1 VAPRN
6 GYISNSFLANSRK
19 QGATAIVGAR
29 PQVVWPNSVLAST
42 AVGLAVD
49 LIANWTRKQRSHAY
63 LVYDGKEGTVK
74 DSVTLRN
81 LTRPCSYYAASDVDD
96 PVLLEL

>member
-1 VAPRN
+1 M
-6 GYISNSFLANSRK
+6 SSLLRK

-29 PQVVWPNSVLAST
+29 PQVVWPNGVLASSCRWAGCRSGRQLDAKT
-42 AVGLAVD
+42 GL
-49 LIANWTRKQRSHAY
+49 HAY

-81 LTRPCSYYAASDVDD
+81 LTRPCGYYAVSDVDD